1 MTRVQEADTAEGE
14 EQQSGGKQARPDL
27 RAARAIGRLPRPVG
41 AGVRRDVAAMAAL
54 VGILAFLWGR
64 GAGTW
69 FWLDEGIAI
78 GISSHS
84 LASIPELLARDGS
97 PPLYYALLHLWMSIF
112 GSSESATHALSLIFA
127 LATVPTALWAGWSLF
142 SRRAGWMSALVAGVS
157 PFIAYHANETRM
169 YSLVVLLTF
178 VVVATFVHGFV
189 FRRRRHLIGFAA
201 SLTLLAYTHNWGLL
215 VGLGCAAAVV
225 ACLALGT
232 DRRAT
237 ARDAALAFGA
247 VGLAYLPWL
256 PTLLEQ
262 LWADQNPWAQKP
274 TLLLIRDQLATTVG
288 GLDGLVALGIGAGVG
303 LVAML
308 RWPWDRQA
316 IALATM
322 AIVPVV
328 VLAGGW
334 LTSVFAYR
342 YLAAVV
348 APIVLLAGAGLARG
362 GRTAL
367 AALGVVA
374 FLTAPIAVKTPP
386 YQKSNARSLAEA
398 VSPVLEPGDV
408 VVSADLQLP
417 PLLSRYLPPG
427 LRYFTAAGSVPD
439 PDVVDWRG
447 SLDRLRRSDPS
458 STLPPVVD
466 QLAPGDHVL
475 FVCPPA
481 GARDIADMRQNA
493 GTQQEMTERVVGL
506 GAARTTEASEEAA
519 SQEEPSALPALTAEG
534 VSVFHSLIVERCRE
548 TAELLLDHRRLR
560 LDTTL
565 EAPPGITW
573 TAVEGLLL
581 TKTP

>member
-1 MTRVQEADTAEGE
+1 M
-14 EQQSGGKQARPDL
+14 
-27 RAARAIGRLPRPVG
+27 
-41 AGVRRDVAAMAAL
+41 RRDVAAMAAL
-54 VGILAFLWGR
+54 VGVLAVLWGR

-78 GISSHS
+78 GISSHP

-142 SRRAGWMSALVAGVS
+142 GRRAGWMSALLAGVS

-201 SLTLLAYTHNWGLL
+201 ALTLLAYTHNWGLL

-232 DRRAT
+232 NRRAT

-262 LWADQNPWAQKP
+262 LTSNQSPWAQKP
-274 TLLLIRDQLATTVG
+274 TLLLVREQLATMVG
-288 GLDGLVALGIGAGVG
+288 GPDGLVALGIGAGVG
-303 LVAML
+303 LAAML
-308 RWPWDRQA
+308 RWPWDRKA
-316 IALATM
+316 IALAIMT
-322 AIVPVV
+322 IVPVV

-362 GRTAL
+362 GRIAL

-374 FLTAPIAVKTPP
+374 FVTAPIAVKTPP

-398 VSPVLEPGDV
+398 VSPVLQPGDM

-427 LRYFTAAGSVPD
+427 LRYFTTAGAVPD
-439 PDVVDWRG
+439 PNVVDWRG

-458 STLPPVVD
+458 STLPPFVD
-466 QLAPGDHVL
+466 QLAPGAHVL
-475 FVCPPA
+475 FVCPPV
-481 GARDIADMRQNA
+481 GARDIADLRQKA
-493 GTQQEMTERVVGL
+493 GTRPEVTEPGVGL
-506 GAARTTEASEEAA
+506 GAAPTTAASEEA
-519 SQEEPSALPALTAEG
+519 SSEEGPSALPTPAAEG
-534 VSVFHSLIVERCRE
+534 VTAFHSLIVERCRE
-548 TAELLLDHRRLR
+548 TADLLLDHRRLR

-573 TAVEGLLL
+573 TAVDGLLL
-581 TKTP
+581 TKTS